1 MCYIAHSKSTLHIF
15 LVYINL
21 MNKSIQTMQDIVSDT
36 VRLIIFSRLGYKEYN
51 NLLNFLIIIFFTKKL
66 HK

>member
-1 MCYIAHSKSTLHIF
+1 
-15 LVYINL
+15 

-51 NLLNFLIIIFFTKKL
+51 NLLNFLIIIFFTKKCNNL
-66 HK
+66 II